1 MLRYIAILL
10 ISVQAVQIQSL
21 DNTTNSLVQQL
32 SLTVP
37 KEPKGKMSE
46 KDVQAMVD
54 DANTL
59 STNLHKEYEA
69 FKKEADV
76 KKLDAF
82 YTKITKLVDYVPFV
96 R

>member
-1 MLRYIAILL
+1 M
-10 ISVQAVQIQSL
+10 
-21 DNTTNSLVQQL
+21 

-46 KDVQAMVD
+46 KEVQAMVEE
-54 DANTL
+54 ANTL
-59 STNLHKEYEA
+59 KTNIKKEYDA
-69 FKKEADV
+69 FKREADT
-76 KKLDAF
+76 KKIDAF